1 MVSLDINNLIPSSLE
16 LISISSS
23 YKVLHYDDFPI
34 LFLGVNKFGN
44 KILGSHLEEDD
55 EEKTIWTIHSIL
67 SNKEYYDFV
76 NKKKSYKEILK
87 ETTTKYLVE
96 KGFNGK
102 ILNAYSLDF
111 ENIPEEYQPL
121 DNSFCPNFK
130 KAFSF
135 SYSLG
140 LKGKVADLNRAIA
153 EEVSNIQTAF
163 SNFLEGRLKS
173 LKNINLQP
181 AAFLQPY
188 SPGSFKINLELE
200 FKHKKGQDL
209 FSAQIPIE
217 EYVHEYVKY
226 ISTSIVKDKDQ
237 FINDEAAETSVEYN
251 NLLAAFKN
259 LYVKGNVKQPESFDK
274 ELRDDLKKSLPLFE
288 EITEQVGKNFD
299 TIEFSNYHGQDE
311 EFISIIDINYSE
323 AFQIAVEAIEV
334 SKKAISVDDNFQSYE
349 IYIYHLNADTRQGNA
364 FIRNL
369 NDQTEMSKPKIKI
382 SGNEHIEQTKY
393 TESLHLNKWITVKA
407 KAKRVDNKFKH
418 LDIEYEE

>member
-1 MVSLDINNLIPSSLE
+1 MAPIDINNLIASSLE
-16 LISISSS
+16 LINISSS

-55 EEKTIWTIHSIL
+55 DEKVIWTIHSIL
-67 SNKEYYDFV
+67 SNKEYYEFI
-76 NKKKSYKEILK
+76 NKKKSYKELLK
-87 ETTTKYLVE
+87 ETTTKYLVK

-102 ILNAYSLDF
+102 TLNAYSLEF

-121 DNSFCPNFK
+121 DSSFCPNYK
-130 KAFSF
+130 KTFSF

-163 SNFLEGRLKS
+163 SDFLEGRLKS

-181 AAFLQPY
+181 SAYLQPY

-209 FSAQIPIE
+209 FSPQIPIE
-217 EYVHEYVKY
+217 EYIHEYVKY
-226 ISTSIVKDKDQ
+226 ISTSIVKDKEQ
-237 FINDEAAETSVEYN
+237 FINEVTEVSDEYN
-251 NLLAAFKN
+251 NLLVAFEN
-259 LYVKGNVKQPESFDK
+259 LYIKGNLKQPESFEK
-274 ELRDDLKKSLPLFE
+274 ELKDDLKKSLPLFE
-288 EITEQVGKNFD
+288 EITEQIGKNFD
-299 TIEFSNYHGQDE
+299 TIEFSNYNGQDE
-311 EFISIIDINYSE
+311 EFISIMDTNYSE
-323 AFQIAVEAIEV
+323 AFQNAVEAIEV
-334 SKKAISVDDNFQSYE
+334 SKKLISIDDDFQSYE
-349 IYIYHLNADTRQGNA
+349 IYIYHLNTDTRQGNA

-369 NDQTEMSKPKIKI
+369 NDETEMSKPKIKI

-393 TESLHLNKWITVKA
+393 TESLHLNKWINVKA
-407 KAKRVDNKFKH
+407 KAKRVDNKFKF
-418 LDIEYEE
+418 LEIQYEE